1 MTKLSKVEQTRM
13 ALKGVSTQ
21 QQRDE
26 LYKAINDELPTLED
40 KLNKWHPRSEKNKRL
55 KGQLTNVLES
65 LKITAP
71 KAYNYTL
78 DSAKFSFLKENLKK

>member
-1 MTKLSKVEQTRM
+1 MKKLSKVEQARM
-13 ALKGVSTQ
+13 ALMSESIQ

-26 LYKAINDELPTLED
+26 LYQAINDELPTLED
-40 KLNKWHPRSEKNKRL
+40 KLNKWHPRTQERKRL

-71 KAYNYTL
+71 KAYNYVL
-78 DSAKFSFLKENLKK
+78 DSAKFSFLKEIL

>member
-1 MTKLSKVEQTRM
+1 MKKLSKVEQARM

-26 LYKAINDELPTLED
+26 LYQAIENELPTLEE
-40 KLNKWHPRSEKNKRL
+40 KLNKWHPRTQEKKRL

-71 KAYNYTL
+71 KAYNYEL
-78 DSAKFSFLKENLKK
+78 DSAKFSFIKDNLN

>member
-1 MTKLSKVEQTRM
+1 MKKLSKVEQTRM

-26 LYKAINDELPTLED
+26 LYQAIKDELPTLED
-40 KLNKWHPRSEKNKRL
+40 KLNKWHPRTEKNKRL

-71 KAYNYTL
+71 KAYNL
-78 DSAKFSFLKENLKK
+78 DSAKFSFLKEYLN